1 SSIRYLT
8 SSLAY
13 HADMLYFESTIASVF
28 FHDTA
33 TTDIS
38 TLSLHDALP
47 ILFLESQRAQ
57 VTLNSIGDA
66 VISTDVAG
74 NVTYLNAVA
83 ERDRKSTRLN
93 SSHVA
98 ISYAVFCLKKKKFI
112 LSLEVRQPA
121 CTELGYDVNQH

>member
-83 ERDRKSTRLN
+83 ESMTGWPRLEASGRPLQEVLLIIDGDSREAALNPLAMAMLHNKSVRL
-93 SSHVA
+93 S
-98 ISYAVFCLKKKKFI
+98 
-112 LSLEVRQPA
+112 
-121 CTELGYDVNQH
+121 